1 MRGAIALPRSW
12 LQEGKKGACITLA
25 LRKCRREPEQL
36 WRKCVCDLQGRRLCG
51 VCVLHR
57 RASRAGSRVFPDL
70 TYADALSLLKLA
82 AMALTLP
89 RAAEWGTHAF
99 RRGRA
104 DEVLRAQ
111 GPAAMFA
118 QGGWRSV
125 AAWAYPSARTMC
137 ETVAA
142 EEAIGHSDSSEGE
155 GP

>member
-1 MRGAIALPRSW
+1 MRAPLGRGPQA
-12 LQEGKKGACITLA
+12 GKRGACITLA

-57 RASRAGSRVFPDL
+57 RGSRAGALVFPGL
-70 TYADALSLLKLA
+70 TYADSLSLLKLA
-82 AMALTLP
+82 AMALALP

-104 DEVLRAQ
+104 DEVLRSQ

-125 AAWAYPSARTMC
+125 AAWAYPSARAMS
-137 ETVAA
+137 EIMAA

-155 GP
+155 EPA